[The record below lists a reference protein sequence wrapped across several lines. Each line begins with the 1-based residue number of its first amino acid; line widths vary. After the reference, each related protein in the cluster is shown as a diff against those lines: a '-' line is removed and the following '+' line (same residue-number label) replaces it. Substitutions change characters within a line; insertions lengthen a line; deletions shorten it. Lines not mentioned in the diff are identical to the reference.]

1 MSNNITLENI
11 TELIESKVREAT
23 DPLLAKIVELTD
35 YVYKLENQVF
45 ELTKEVDDVNQ
56 QGRKEYLILDGD
68 ALPTYS
74 ETENT
79 RKVASEALKKQLD
92 ITLSD
97 SDITACHRLQNKGKI
112 IMKCRTRDQKDSIY
126 SARMSQQN
134 TRKTLYIR
142 ESLTPRRN
150 AQVALLVEMKKEGTI
165 SNFYTRNGVIFARK
179 NREMKYVR
187 IEPNSTKVM
196 TQELVNGAQRQEQ
209 PVRQPGPSTS
219 AGQSYPPL
227 SHKKQEPKDRTK
239 EPRPSFAQTTK
250 THPQRMSTRSTS
262 GLDSSS

>member
-1 MSNNITLENI
+1 MTDNITLESI
-11 TELIESKVREAT
+11 TELIETKVREAT

-35 YVYKLENQVF
+35 YVYKLENQVS

-74 ETENT
+74 ESEDT
-79 RKVASEALKKQLD
+79 RKVASETLKKQLD

-165 SNFYTRNGVIFARK
+165 QTF
-179 NREMKYVR
+179 
-187 IEPNSTKVM
+187 
-196 TQELVNGAQRQEQ
+196 TQ
-209 PVRQPGPSTS
+209 
-219 AGQSYPPL
+219 
-227 SHKKQEPKDRTK
+227 
-239 EPRPSFAQTTK
+239 
-250 THPQRMSTRSTS
+250 
-262 GLDSSS
+262 